1 MKKGYSDIVKNQIN
15 LDKLAN
21 YMNKNT
27 SSKRFIKAINT
38 KLAKKLI

>member
-1 MKKGYSDIVKNQIN
+1 MKKGQSDIVENQIN

-27 SSKRFIKAINT
+27 SSKRLNKAINT
-38 KLAKKLI
+38 KLAIKN